1 MNTRE
6 EILQAVDDFNAGRMG
21 TIPAVNLDA

>member
-21 TIPAVNLDA
+21 TIPAVNLGP

>member
-6 EILQAVDDFNAGRMG
+6 EIIQAVDDFNAGRMG
-21 TIPAVNLDA
+21 TIPALDLGI

>member
-1 MNTRE
+1 MMNTRE

-21 TIPAVNLDA
+21 TIPAVDLG